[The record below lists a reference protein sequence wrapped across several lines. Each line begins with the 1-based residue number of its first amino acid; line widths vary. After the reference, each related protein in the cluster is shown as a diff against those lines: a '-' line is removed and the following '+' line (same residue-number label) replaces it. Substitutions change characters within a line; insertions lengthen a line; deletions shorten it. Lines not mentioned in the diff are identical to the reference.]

1 MNGCHSKLVG
11 FQTPVCPRISGVPT
25 KNAESLAPMEML
37 IVQDYVG
44 DQPWSLIT
52 VPQAVQMQEFLRS
65 GYGKTSPRKKAVL
78 QEGRVPWD

>member
-1 MNGCHSKLVG
+1 
-11 FQTPVCPRISGVPT
+11 
-25 KNAESLAPMEML
+25 MEML